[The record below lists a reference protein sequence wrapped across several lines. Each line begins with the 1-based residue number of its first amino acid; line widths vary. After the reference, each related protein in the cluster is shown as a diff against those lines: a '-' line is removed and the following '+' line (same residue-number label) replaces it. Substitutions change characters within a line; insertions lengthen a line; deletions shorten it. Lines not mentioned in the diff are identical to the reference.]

1 MRLYWEIARRSF
13 RRATTYRAAYLAG
26 LITNAFFGAL
36 FSFVY
41 LAVYG
46 AAGATVAGY
55 DVQDAVSYVWITQ
68 SLISVG
74 AAWITQDLAGSIRTG
89 DVVSDMARPWSFYG
103 YWLSRALG
111 ERVFNLLVRGSLTYL
126 IGVLYFGAQI
136 PSLGQLLAFLATI
149 LLAILVAFAFNF
161 IVNLTT
167 FWLLDNTGVSVIANI
182 MLSLFSGFLLPLDFF
197 PPWLRLIAGALPF
210 QAITSIP
217 AQVFLGRIGGPE
229 IGAALALQLFW
240 AAALTGLA
248 ALVLRAAFRKVVIQ
262 GG

>member
-1 MRLYWEIARRSF
+1 
-13 RRATTYRAAYLAG
+13 
-26 LITNAFFGAL
+26 
-36 FSFVY
+36 
-41 LAVYG
+41 
-46 AAGATVAGY
+46 
-55 DVQDAVSYVWITQ
+55 
-68 SLISVG
+68 
-74 AAWITQDLAGSIRTG
+74 
-89 DVVSDMARPWSFYG
+89 
-103 YWLSRALG
+103 
-111 ERVFNLLVRGSLTYL
+111 VRGSLTYL

-217 AQVFLGRIGGPE
+217 AQVFLGRIGAEGL
-229 IGAALALQLFW
+229 GAALALQLFW

-248 ALVLRAAFRKVVIQ
+248 ALVLRAAVRKVVIQ